1 MKPSFNR
8 DIVYIFNLSSDLNS
22 PVLAASL
29 EWVKAFARQ
38 AKFVNVF
45 STHLGEVPTIPNVKF
60 KEIGGGT
67 LLLRVTGVFRLI
79 KVLFYIVRNS
89 KKALVFHHMSPR
101 TAVLLGPFLRLF
113 KIPQGLWY
121 SHSVASF
128 ELQVAR
134 HFVNNLFTSSESAI
148 PIKSR
153 KTKYIGHGISTELF
167 KNTNQSNR
175 NRMSITSVGRITS
188 IKNLEIIVNEI
199 SNLESDIQKAINV
212 EFVGGIQ
219 DINYKNTLEQTAK
232 SSDVKLRFC
241 DSIPYNK
248 LSEYYNCKS
257 IYFTGTPKSIDKAT
271 LEAAFCGCFIVSN
284 NPDALRLTGMQN
296 LYGDIGENEMPSI
309 KDQLRQ
315 IANLDFEAESK
326 IRKLISESAI
336 LQNDVN
342 RTVKQILMQM
352 KNNNE

>member
-1 MKPSFNR
+1 MKPRLNR
-8 DIVYIFNLSSDLNS
+8 DTVYVFNLSSDLNS

-38 AKFVNVF
+38 AKLVHVF

-60 KEIGGGT
+60 IEIGGGT
-67 LLLRVTGVFRLI
+67 FPRRVTAIFRLMA
-79 KVLFYIVRNS
+79 VLFYIVRNS
-89 KKALVFHHMSPR
+89 KKAIVFHHMSPR

-113 KIPQGLWY
+113 KVPQGLWY

-134 HFVNNLFTSSESAI
+134 HFVNVLFTSSESAI
-148 PIKSR
+148 PIRSQ
-153 KTKYIGHGISTELF
+153 KTKYTGHGISTELF

-175 NRMSITSVGRITS
+175 DRLSITSVGRITR
-188 IKNLEIIVNEI
+188 IKNLEIILNEI
-199 SNLESDIQKAINV
+199 SGLENDIQKAVNV

-219 DINYKNTLEQTAK
+219 DANYKNMLEQIAK
-232 SSDVKLRFC
+232 GLNVKLRFC
-241 DSIPYNK
+241 DPIPYDK

-271 LEAAFCGCFIVSN
+271 LEAAFCGCFIVSK

-296 LYGDIGENEMPSI
+296 LYGDIGENKVPSI
-309 KDQLRQ
+309 EDQLRQ
-315 IANLDFEAESK
+315 IMNLDFEAERK

-342 RTVKQILMQM
+342 TTVKQILMQM
-352 KNNNE
+352 KNDNA